1 MRLFE
6 KLTEDIKHNNLTSSY
21 AESVLMD
28 FESLKIRINKLKGN
42 ISTLAQTRRK
52 KQASERQV
60 ITENMFRYLGYIEDM
75 YFEYLYDLN
84 DLYLLLK
91 RNSEIR
97 LTQKTRQKVELAI
110 NSRIQIRKE
119 FENIYSTF
127 KNMAKSFDDIPM
139 KAILSKMRETF
150 DFDSQKQKEN
160 HEYIDKHYHPKY
172 YDANSGKIRDI
183 LQKEDKKFYTIFDY

>member
-6 KLTEDIKHNNLTSSY
+6 KLTKNIKYNDLTSSY
-21 AESVLMD
+21 AESVLID

-97 LTQKTRQKVELAI
+97 LTQKTKQKVELAI

-119 FENIYSTF
+119 FENIYSSF

-160 HEYIDKHYHPKY
+160 HEYIVKHYHPKY
-172 YDANSGKIRDI
+172 YDANSGKIRDL

>member
-6 KLTEDIKHNNLTSSY
+6 KLTKNIKHNDLTSSY

-52 KQASERQV
+52 KQASERQI

-119 FENIYSTF
+119 FENIYSAF

-160 HEYIDKHYHPKY
+160 HEYIDKHYRPKY
-172 YDANSGKIRDI
+172 YDANSGKIRDL